1 MTHTIYRIASN
12 VFAFKCLIQRTSIG
26 GISWEKIPVQF
37 ANNWMELL
45 PNLNK
50 LNEFRVRRCVVPI
63 QIHTQSLH
71 VFCYASEK
79 TYAALVYL
87 RTEDADQSIRAS
99 VLTSKTRVDFV
110 KHVYMQHLEL
120 RTAQLGATILNTMG
134 QSFNIPGVSAWS
146 GSTIVLH
153 WLVKLPCTWITFVAN
168 RLASIQEILP
178 RNFGIM
184 LRPRI
189 TLEILLREMQQLP
202 NYM

>member
-1 MTHTIYRIASN
+1 MGQ
-12 VFAFKCLIQRTSIG
+12 KL
-26 GISWEKIPVQF
+26 PLQF

-50 LNEFRVRRCVVPI
+50 LNEFRIRRCVVPS
-63 QIHTQSLH
+63 QIHTQSLQ
-71 VFCYASEK
+71 VYCYASEK

-99 VLTSKTRVDFV
+99 VLTSKTIGAPV
-110 KHVYMQHLEL
+110 KQLYMQHLEL
-120 RTAQLGATILNTMG
+120 RTAQLGATILNTMR
-134 QSFNIPGVSAWS
+134 QSLNIPGVSAWS
-146 GSTIVLH
+146 DSTIVLH
-153 WLVKLPCTWITFVAN
+153 WLVKLPCTWNTFVAN

-184 LRPRI
+184 CRPRI